1 MGCIAQFDFVV
12 CCHCSR
18 YRYGRSRNPFIRVC
32 VRSIYILC
40 VHASSSS
47 CCCYSLPFSY
57 FFSSRPTPVRRRNL
71 STEWHTSYEHKYTI
85 ILFGEWKC
93 FDVFIKLLHL
103 HGLLSLYSLHTRRAI
118 VQVEEGT
125 RRQQSQQQQPA
136 IEIVR
141 TPNRLALF
149 IQMYKIVIVSMD
161 SVMRNADLYLTWESN
176 SLNICI

>member
-1 MGCIAQFDFVV
+1 MLFFSVV
-12 CCHCSR
+12 VVVVVVIHVGNDLKHGLYCS
-18 YRYGRSRNPFIRVC
+18 IRLC
-32 VRSIYILC
+32 RMLSLFPLPIRKKPKSFHSSMFRSIYILC

-57 FFSSRPTPVRRRNL
+57 FFSSRPTPVRRKNL
-71 STEWHTSYEHKYTI
+71 STEWHKSYEHKYTI

-141 TPNRLALF
+141 NP
-149 IQMYKIVIVSMD
+149 KPS
-161 SVMRNADLYLTWESN
+161 
-176 SLNICI
+176 CIIYTNV